1 MNVMFCCFIVDDIL
15 MFIDNYK
22 SILQKKKEIID
33 IENVSSKSHLYY
45 KEQYGSSL
53 RDEYIQII
61 LSYGYIIQFCSSNP
75 ISLIFAFL
83 HAMLARY
90 IDISKFLKIY
100 FINFIGKLVNNFKM
114 DLKELE

>member
-1 MNVMFCCFIVDDIL
+1 MNVMFVCFIVDDIL
-15 MFIDNYK
+15 IFIDNYK